1 MAIPADSDLHAL
13 AADPRACPSIAPR
26 FVEQVDSL
34 DEPIVLVL
42 DDLHE
47 LTDRG
52 VLAGIEFLVRHPSS
66 SLRLVLS
73 TRADPPLPL
82 QRLLLTGSLSELR
95 AADLAFT
102 VAEVAELLDEYEYR
116 PLLSESDLALL
127 VERTEGWAAGVRLA
141 AVSMQGHPN
150 PHRFRAGARR

>member
-1 MAIPADSDLHAL
+1 MTLVAAPAGSGKTILIASWLAASAPANPVAWMSLDSGDNDPVRFWTHVLAAFTRVGGIPADSDLHAL

-82 QRLLLTGSLSELR
+82 HTTPADRVSERAPRRRSRLHGR
-95 AADLAFT
+95 
-102 VAEVAELLDEYEYR
+102 
-116 PLLSESDLALL
+116 
-127 VERTEGWAAGVRLA
+127 
-141 AVSMQGHPN
+141 
-150 PHRFRAGARR
+150 